1 MKGVDVREDPT
12 KPAQQAGACPTI
24 SPESSMQLPL
34 LHLLDLVRRGE
45 LSPEQAAAEL
55 ETQRAESLP
64 ATAVTPAARVDLD
77 RLRRCGFPEVVYGPG
92 KTSTALVDIFREQQ
106 RHGQPCLATRVSR
119 EQAAAVLAAF
129 PEAED
134 NPTARTVRIGSCER
148 TEPHGSARVAVI
160 TAGTGDRPVAEEAAE
175 TARWM
180 GCNVELIYDV
190 GVAGPHRLPEQL
202 PRFQSADAIV
212 VVAGMEAA
220 LPSVVAG
227 YVAVPVIGVPTSVG
241 YGAHLGG
248 FAAAL
253 TMLNCCAAHV
263 AVVNIDAGFKGG
275 FLAGLIAL
283 RKQTGHPA
291 L

>member
-1 MKGVDVREDPT
+1 
-12 KPAQQAGACPTI
+12 
-24 SPESSMQLPL
+24 MQLPL
-34 LHLLDLVRRGE
+34 LHLLDRVSRGE
-45 LSPEQAAAEL
+45 LAPDEAARLIGDAASSGS
-55 ETQRAESLP
+55 QP
-64 ATAVTPAARVDLD
+64 ATPTTEVTPAARIDLD

-92 KTSTALVDIFREQQ
+92 KTSTAIVDIFRAQR
-106 RHGQPCLATRVSR
+106 RHGQACLATRITPD
-119 EQAAAVLAAF
+119 QAAEVCAEL
-129 PEAED
+129 PEVVH
-134 NPTARTVRIGSCER
+134 NPTARTLRIGSCDR
-148 TEPHGSARVAVI
+148 STSGPARVAII

-180 GCNVELIYDV
+180 GCDVELIYDV
-190 GVAGPHRLPEQL
+190 GVAGPHRLPDQL
-202 PRFQSADAIV
+202 PRFAPAHAIV

-241 YGAHLGG
+241 YGAHLNG
-248 FAAAL
+248 FAAVL

-283 RKQTGHPA
+283 RQEPVA
-291 L
+291 LL

>member
-1 MKGVDVREDPT
+1 
-12 KPAQQAGACPTI
+12 
-24 SPESSMQLPL
+24 MQLPL

-45 LSPEQAAAEL
+45 LTPEQAATRL
-55 ETQRAESLP
+55 EESAPNPTL

-77 RLRRCGFPEVVYGPG
+77 RLRRCGFPEVVFGPG
-92 KTSTALVDIFREQQ
+92 KTSTAIIDIFREMR
-106 RHGQPCLATRVSR
+106 RHGQACLATRVTP
-119 EQAAAVLAAF
+119 EQAEAVTVTF
-129 PEAED
+129 PDAEY
-134 NPTARTVRIGSCER
+134 NPTARTLRIGQCER
-148 TEPHGSARVAVI
+148 LVPGLSACVAII

-180 GCNVELIYDV
+180 GCDVELIYDV
-190 GVAGPHRLPEQL
+190 GVAGPHRLPEQKS
-202 PRFQSADAIV
+202 RFETADAIV

-227 YVAVPVIGVPTSVG
+227 YVAVPVIGVPTSIG
-241 YGAHLGG
+241 YGANLGG
-248 FAAAL
+248 FAAVL

-283 RKQTGHPA
+283 RGNQNS
-291 L
+291 